1 MPNRGE
7 RMPGDFY
14 YPVAQK
20 ITRPEMVL
28 FPCIVRGIL
37 SQSADTFND
46 YTREEWLS
54 AKYGVMT
61 TTADS
66 RSFVYAH
73 SSYPGHIIANPTYR
87 KSPEEERRYYEGRV
101 AEADAEMCRDV
112 DILLSRDDDAIIIV
126 ASDHGSH
133 LTLPGKIGEY
143 DAFTMLDRVGIQL
156 HVRWP
161 RDYKPCLKL
170 DCLQNLFLEIEIY
183 LSGDRSLARFELP
196 GRSLRIMYP
205 LRAPEGAVIKGVIQS
220 GLDKGRNIFEAA
232 KERASKM

>member
-28 FPCIVRGIL
+28 FPCIIRGIL

-46 YTREEWLS
+46 YTREEWLT

-61 TTADS
+61 TAADS

-73 SSYPGHIIANPTYR
+73 SSYPGHVIANPTYR

-101 AEADAEMCRDV
+101 AEADAEMKRDV
-112 DILLSRDDDAIIIV
+112 DMLLDRNDDAIIIV

-133 LTLPGKIGEY
+133 LTLPDNVGEY

-170 DCLQNLFLEIEIY
+170 NCLQNLFLEIEIY

-196 GRSLRIMYP
+196 GRTLRIMYP
-205 LRAPEGAVIKGVIQS
+205 LRAPEGAIVNGVIQS
-220 GLDKGRNIFEAA
+220 GPDKGRDLFQAA
-232 KERASKM
+232 KEHSDRR